1 MFGILFCD
9 KQEAAFSCYRMLQA
23 IGLAVAFG
31 YSYILNI
38 TIKLYIMGAVL
49 LIGLGLYGVIE
60 YRLKSTEKSSSHVVT
75 L

>member
-1 MFGILFCD
+1 MTYIRL
-9 KQEAAFSCYRMLQA
+9 R
-23 IGLAVAFG
+23 AVAFG

-60 YRLKSTEKSSSHVVT
+60 YKLKTTQKSSSHVVT

>member
-1 MFGILFCD
+1 
-9 KQEAAFSCYRMLQA
+9 MLQA

-49 LIGLGLYGVIE
+49 LIGLGLYAVIE
-60 YRLKSTEKSSSHVVT
+60 YKLKTTQKSSSQVVT